1 MYIQYPDLT
10 KPLDKRTYRS
20 PTVPV
25 CHDFNLMT
33 RSTEKLDLILGFSTG
48 PLQHVNPIAKRSV
61 CAFNDDVS
69 STIHEF
75 ITVVKYEHVLLVR
88 YISSAIY

>member
-1 MYIQYPDLT
+1 MQFPDLT
-10 KPLDKRTYRS
+10 KPADKRAYRA

-33 RSTEKLDLILGFSTG
+33 RSTEKLDLVMGFSTG
-48 PLQHVNPIAKRSV
+48 PLQHVNPIARRSL

-69 STIHEF
+69 MYD
-75 ITVVKYEHVLLVR
+75 VLGWLGHVR
-88 YISSAIY
+88 IM